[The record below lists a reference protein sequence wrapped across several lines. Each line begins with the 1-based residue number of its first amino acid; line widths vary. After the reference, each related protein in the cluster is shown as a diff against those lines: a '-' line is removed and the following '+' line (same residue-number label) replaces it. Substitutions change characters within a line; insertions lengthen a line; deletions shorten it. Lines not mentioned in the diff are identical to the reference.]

1 VSVLWA
7 VTAFSAARVA
17 AVLAIN
23 PAAID
28 HAVARGADDGNVAH
42 DPHGGLHAILHSRP
56 LFLFALS
63 AALFHFASAA
73 ILLLAG
79 ERLSRGA
86 WC

>member
-28 HAVARGADDGNVAH
+28 HAVARGADNGNVAH

-56 LFLFALS
+56 SRRDLDQYRAGRDTMFAEV
-63 AALFHFASAA
+63 AKA
-73 ILLLAG
+73 IGGNVLVV
-79 ERLSRGA
+79 E
-86 WC
+86 